1 MRKALFTYTNK
12 LYSLEKI
19 KEINLFIDQ
28 NLHSSQDYPAAKTTK
43 TSEVKFIHYG
53 KLNRYLIPFTQ
64 FCLSSNKINFGFDL
78 HPLTFDEVINYNI
91 YKKNTEY
98 DWHIDAELEKPLFD
112 IKLTCLLN
120 CSDGPYEGGDL
131 CLFSGKERACKEFNE
146 PGSIIVF
153 PSFINHRVKKVTS
166 GERKT
171 LAIWWS
177 GPKFR

>member
-1 MRKALFTYTNK
+1 MRKALFAYTNK

-19 KEINLFIDQ
+19 KEINSVIDQ
-28 NLHSSQDYPAAKTTK
+28 NLHSSKDYHAAKTTK
-43 TSEVKFIHYG
+43 TSEVKFIHFG
-53 KLNRYLIPFTQ
+53 RISKFLLPFTQ
-64 FCLSSNKINFGFDL
+64 FVLSSNKTNFGFDL
-78 HPLTFDEVINYNI
+78 HQLTADEVLNYNV

-120 CSDGPYEGGDL
+120 CSDSSYVGGDL
-131 CLFSGKERACKEFNE
+131 CLFSGKERICEEFNT

-153 PSFINHRVKKVTS
+153 PSFINHRVTKVKS

-171 LAIWWS
+171 LAVWWS

>member
-1 MRKALFTYTNK
+1 M
-12 LYSLEKI
+12 
-19 KEINLFIDQ
+19 
-28 NLHSSQDYPAAKTTK
+28 
-43 TSEVKFIHYG
+43 
-53 KLNRYLIPFTQ
+53 
-64 FCLSSNKINFGFDL
+64 SSNKINFGFDL
-78 HPLTFDEVINYNI
+78 HPLTFDEVLNYNI

-131 CLFSGKERACKEFNE
+131 CLFSGKERPCKEFNE
-146 PGSIIVF
+146 PGSIIVY